1 MHHVFLHISLQL
13 LHDYNVKL
21 PNFTVHWGR
30 EHKTTIFFFFCVTIY
45 SLFHFE
51 RTNKLDHNYYSY
63 WQLLL
68 LTCPLKYHV
77 TWLYSINS
85 KLHAKIVCI
94 VNIVCWLEFQYLWIL
109 CSHCCRLGIILHQT
123 GMGHNHSHGMG
134 SSHGHGH
141 SHSSNKEESIRRIS
155 RSNSLRHSEKENINV
170 RAAFIHVLGDIVQS
184 VGVLI
189 AAYIIK
195 FKVIQRM

>member
-1 MHHVFLHISLQL
+1 MFFCTFLCSCCTTTMWNFLISRFIEVVNTRQQC
-13 LHDYNVKL
+13 
-21 PNFTVHWGR
+21 
-30 EHKTTIFFFFCVTIY
+30 FFFFCVTIY

-51 RTNKLDHNYYSY
+51 RTNKLDCNYYSY

-68 LTCPLKYHV
+68 LTCPLKYRV
-77 TWLYSINS
+77 TWL
-85 KLHAKIVCI
+85 LFHQFPTACMH
-94 VNIVCWLEFQYLWIL
+94 VNIVCWLEFQYFWIL

-155 RSNSLRHSEKENINV
+155 RSNSLRHSEKQNINV

>member
-1 MHHVFLHISLQL
+1 MFFCTFLCSCCMTTMWNFLISQFIEVVNTRQQFFSFFVWLFTLCFILREQISLTIIITRIGNFYYL
-13 LHDYNVKL
+13 LAPWNTAWHG
-21 PNFTVHWGR
+21 F
-30 EHKTTIFFFFCVTIY
+30 
-45 SLFHFE
+45 
-51 RTNKLDHNYYSY
+51 
-63 WQLLL
+63 
-68 LTCPLKYHV
+68 
-77 TWLYSINS
+77 YSINS

-94 VNIVCWLEFQYLWIL
+94 VNIVCWLEFQYFWIL

-155 RSNSLRHSEKENINV
+155 RSNSLRHSEKQNINV